1 LIFLAVHFTLYSNAY
16 LLYDLRKEDET
27 ITKIEDK
34 EYDIWIL
41 LSRVYH
47 LIAMLRKLELSKFN
61 ILPTQSY
68 ILFII
73 KALGDDTTPSKV
85 SEFVYQQRS
94 SISDILNRM
103 VKQGLIKKTN
113 NKGSNKRVIVTLTEK
128 GEKALVR
135 SKNREYLHKVMS
147 SLTEEEKR
155 QLESGLEVL
164 RDNAINELSITQ
176 KTILRPSQISRYYR
190 QKNLL

>member
-1 LIFLAVHFTLYSNAY
+1 MSKT
-16 LLYDLRKEDET
+16 
-27 ITKIEDK
+27 EDK

-47 LIAMLRKLELSKFN
+47 LIAMLRKMELSKYN

-68 ILFII
+68 ILFFI
-73 KALGDDTTPSKV
+73 KALGNQTTPSEI
-85 SEFVYQQRS
+85 SEYVYQQKS

-113 NKGSNKRVIVTLTEK
+113 KSGGNKRVIVTLTAK
-128 GEKALVR
+128 GEKALTL
-135 SKNREYLHKVMS
+135 SKNRIYLHKVMS

-155 QLESGLEVL
+155 QLESAMEIL
-164 RDNAINELSITQ
+164 RDSAIKELSRTQ
-176 KTILRPSQISRYYR
+176 KTIMRPSQISKYYR
-190 QKNLL
+190 

>member
-1 LIFLAVHFTLYSNAY
+1 MNKTEN
-16 LLYDLRKEDET
+16 
-27 ITKIEDK
+27 K

-47 LIAMLRKLELSKFN
+47 LIAMLRKLEMSKFD
-61 ILPTQSY
+61 ILPVQSY

-73 KALGDDTTPSKV
+73 KALGDDTTPSRIA
-85 SEFVYQQRS
+85 EYVYQQRS

-103 VKQGLIKKTN
+103 EKQGLIKKTSN
-113 NKGSNKRVIVTLTEK
+113 SGSKKRVLITLTDK
-128 GEKALVR
+128 GEKALLISR
-135 SKNREYLHKVMS
+135 KREYLHKIMS
-147 SLTEEEKR
+147 SLTEEKKQ

-164 RDNAINELSITQ
+164 RDSAINELSVTQ

>member
-1 LIFLAVHFTLYSNAY
+1 MS
-16 LLYDLRKEDET
+16 
-27 ITKIEDK
+27 KIVDK

-47 LIAMLRKLELSKFN
+47 LIAMLRKLELSKYN
-61 ILPTQSY
+61 ILPVQSY

-73 KALGDDTTPSKV
+73 KALGNETTPSKI
-85 SEFVYQQRS
+85 SEYVYQQRS

-103 VKQGLIKKTN
+103 VKQGLIRKTN
-113 NKGSNKRVIVTLTEK
+113 KSGGNKRVIVTLTAK
-128 GEKALVR
+128 GEKALTL

-147 SLTEEEKR
+147 SLTEENKG
-155 QLESGLEVL
+155 QLESAMEIL

-176 KTILRPSQISRYYR
+176 KTIMRPSQISKYYR
-190 QKNLL
+190 QENLL

>member
-1 LIFLAVHFTLYSNAY
+1 MS
-16 LLYDLRKEDET
+16 
-27 ITKIEDK
+27 KIEDK

-41 LSRVYH
+41 LSRIYH
-47 LIAMLRKLELSKFN
+47 LIAMLRKLELSKYN
-61 ILPTQSY
+61 ILPVQSY

-73 KALGDDTTPSKV
+73 KALGNETTPSKI
-85 SEFVYQQRS
+85 SEYVYQQRS

-103 VKQGLIKKTN
+103 AKQGLIRKTN
-113 NKGSNKRVIVTLTEK
+113 KLSGNKRVIISLTAK
-128 GEKALVR
+128 GEKALTL

-155 QLESGLEVL
+155 QLESAMEIL

-176 KTILRPSQISRYYR
+176 KTIMRPSQISKYYR

>member
-1 LIFLAVHFTLYSNAY
+1 MSKT
-16 LLYDLRKEDET
+16 
-27 ITKIEDK
+27 EDK

-47 LIAMLRKLELSKFN
+47 LIAMLRKLELSKFD
-61 ILPTQSY
+61 ILPVQSY

-73 KALGDDTTPSKV
+73 KALGDGTTPSKI
-85 SEFVYQQRS
+85 SEYVYQQRT

-113 NKGSNKRVIVTLTEK
+113 NTGSKKRVIVTLTPK
-128 GEKALVR
+128 GEKALGI
-135 SKNREYLHKVMS
+135 SKNRMYLHKVMS
-147 SLTEEEKR
+147 ELTEEKKR
-155 QLESGLEVL
+155 QLESGLEIL
-164 RDNAINELSITQ
+164 RDAAINELSITQ
-176 KTILRPSQISRYYR
+176 KTILRPSQISKYYR